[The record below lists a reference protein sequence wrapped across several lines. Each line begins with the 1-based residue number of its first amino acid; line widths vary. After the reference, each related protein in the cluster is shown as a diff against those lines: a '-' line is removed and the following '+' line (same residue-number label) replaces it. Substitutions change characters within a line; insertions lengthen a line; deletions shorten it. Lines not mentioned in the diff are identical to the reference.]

1 MSDDAAPTRCP
12 ACGQDNR
19 CGMKAAGE
27 CWCATGFP
35 LRMPLALRADA
46 ACYCR
51 NCLRRLIESLPADER
66 SA

>member
-1 MSDDAAPTRCP
+1 
-12 ACGQDNR
+12 
-19 CGMKAAGE
+19 MKAAGE

-46 ACYCR
+46 ACYGR
-51 NCLRRLIESLPADER
+51 DCLRRLIESLPAYER